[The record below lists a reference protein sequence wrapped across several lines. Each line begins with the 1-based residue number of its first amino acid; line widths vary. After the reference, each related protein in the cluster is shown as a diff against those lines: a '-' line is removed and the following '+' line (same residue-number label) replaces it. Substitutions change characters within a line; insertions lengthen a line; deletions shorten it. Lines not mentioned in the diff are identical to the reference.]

1 MHGDDDVVTYSV
13 TDGLAM
19 ITMNRPQYRNA
30 QNSAMTYALDAAF
43 TRAVDDADVHVIVL
57 RGNGDH
63 FSAGHDIGTPER
75 DHHVRYDNRAVL
87 WWDHVDRSGGETS
100 VSHGRRRS
108 IWACVAA
115 GARSPKPVIAMVQ
128 GACVAGGLMLAWV
141 CDLIVASD
149 DAFFSDPVLRMGIPG
164 GGVLRAPV
172 GAGNAIRQGDPV
184 HR

>member
-115 GARSPKPVIAMVQ
+115 GARSP
-128 GACVAGGLMLAWV
+128 
-141 CDLIVASD
+141 S
-149 DAFFSDPVLRMGIPG
+149 R
-164 GGVLRAPV
+164 
-172 GAGNAIRQGDPV
+172 
-184 HR
+184 